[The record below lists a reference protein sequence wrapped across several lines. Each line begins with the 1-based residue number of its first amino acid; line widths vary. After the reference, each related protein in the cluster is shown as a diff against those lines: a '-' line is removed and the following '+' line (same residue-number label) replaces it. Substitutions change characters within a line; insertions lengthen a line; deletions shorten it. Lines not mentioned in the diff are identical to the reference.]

1 MMNIFELSNIKYAYP
16 DNTVA
21 LNDVSFNIALGEQV
35 VILGANGSGKSTLLS
50 ILGGLIYVDSG
61 IIKAFG
67 ESLNEDI
74 LNQPDFRK
82 YFRQNIGFI
91 FQDSDIQLFC
101 PTVYDEIAFGPLQ
114 LGIPKDEVIK
124 RTNDVINLL
133 GISNL
138 KGRSPVGLSGGEK
151 KKVAI
156 GSVLSINPSV
166 LIFDEP
172 TSGLDPRSQV
182 WLIELLNELKKTGKT
197 IITATHDLS
206 IVEDISMR
214 AIVLGEDHTL
224 LVDDTAGKVLDDKDT
239 LLKANL
245 IHEHTHTHGNL
256 RHIHAHGHFLGH
268 LHHNKT

>member
-1 MMNIFELSNIKYAYP
+1 MNIFELSNIKYAYT
-16 DNTVA
+16 DSTVA
-21 LNDVSFNIALGEQV
+21 LSDVSFNIASGEQV

-61 IIKAFG
+61 NIKAFG
-67 ESLNEDI
+67 ENLNEDI
-74 LNQPDFRK
+74 LNQSDFRK
-82 YFRQNIGFI
+82 HFRQNVGFI

-114 LGIPKDEVIK
+114 LGISKDEIIK
-124 RTNDVINLL
+124 RVNDVIDLL
-133 GISNL
+133 GIPNL
-138 KGRSPVGLSGGEK
+138 KDRSPVGLSGGEK

-156 GSVLSINPSV
+156 GSVLSVNPSV

-182 WLIELLNELKKTGKT
+182 WLIEFLGELRNAGKT

-206 IVEDISMR
+206 IVEDISGR
-214 AIVLGEDHTL
+214 AIVLGEDHAL
-224 LVDDTAGKVLDDKDT
+224 LVDDVTGKVLDDKDI

-245 IHEHTHTHGNL
+245 IHQHTHIHGDL
-256 RHIHAHGHFLGH
+256 RHTHAHGHFLGH
-268 LHHNKT
+268 LHHNEI